1 MSSIASQEILTRG
14 PEGPSLAE
22 EAYAVIRSKIIT
34 LELEPGSLIS
44 EATLMA
50 KLNFGRT
57 PIREALRL
65 LANEKLVEVFPR
77 RGMFVSNVD
86 VENLAAVSEVRA
98 VLEIKAAELAAVRST
113 KFGRRC
119 SHQMPSRA
127 PWCRRHRRD
136 HRSSLG
142 LRPGAR
148 ADWHLK
154 LKQPQPRAQPP
165 RPLKR

>member
-1 MSSIASQEILTRG
+1 MPDMSSIASQEILTRG
-14 PEGPSLAE
+14 PEGTSLAE

-50 KLNFGRT
+50 KLNLGRT

-86 VENLAAVSEVRA
+86 VENLAAV
-98 VLEIKAAELAAVRST
+98 
-113 KFGRRC
+113 
-119 SHQMPSRA
+119 
-127 PWCRRHRRD
+127 
-136 HRSSLG
+136 
-142 LRPGAR
+142 
-148 ADWHLK
+148 
-154 LKQPQPRAQPP
+154 
-165 RPLKR
+165 